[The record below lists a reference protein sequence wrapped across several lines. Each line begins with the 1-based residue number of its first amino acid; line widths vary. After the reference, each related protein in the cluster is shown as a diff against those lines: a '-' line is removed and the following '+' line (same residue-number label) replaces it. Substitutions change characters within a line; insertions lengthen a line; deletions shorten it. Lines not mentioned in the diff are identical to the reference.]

1 MDRSEAQVKWVF
13 GVNSGD
19 ARRTIDVVGAVAAPH
34 GGDSAST
41 LELSAQRDYLCHNSA
56 VSRPYF
62 GMFNQG
68 LLNFL

>member
-1 MDRSEAQVKWVF
+1 M
-13 GVNSGD
+13 
-19 ARRTIDVVGAVAAPH
+19 VGAVAAPH